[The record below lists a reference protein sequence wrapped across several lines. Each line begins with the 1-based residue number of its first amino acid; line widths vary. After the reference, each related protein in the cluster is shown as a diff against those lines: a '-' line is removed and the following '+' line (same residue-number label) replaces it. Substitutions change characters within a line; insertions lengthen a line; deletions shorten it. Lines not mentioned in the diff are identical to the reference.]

1 MTQGLIALARSAYE
15 WITVAALAVEEAVD
29 RKLQATADSTNAFIG
44 WLLALMWSVAVAFFW
59 LTLRTLP
66 SGINAALTTHILTSS
81 SLDSIALAL
90 AVKLMLAF
98 ITYMTAGR

>member
-15 WITVAALAVEEAVD
+15 RITVAALAVD